1 MRGKVKQKMRDLR
14 DYYGE
19 LESGR
24 YEERIKEVYVDGTL
38 VEQKTERFLKALE
51 KFEALFGRK
60 PVEIFSAP
68 GRSEVSGNHTDHQKG
83 HVIAAS
89 INLDAIA
96 VVAPSE
102 DMVVH
107 LVSDDFPL
115 LEVELDQTEVREEER
130 ETTAAL
136 IRGVAAG
143 LKERGFS
150 VGGFEAYVTSDV
162 LIGAGLS
169 SSAAFE
175 SLIGTIFSGLYNE
188 LGVSNVEIAK
198 IGQYAENVYFGKPC
212 GLMDQMA
219 CSVGGLVYIDF
230 KDVQNPVIEQ
240 VPADFEAHAYSLCI
254 VDTKGSH
261 ANLTADY
268 AAVPAEMKAVAAYF
282 GKECLREVPEEAFIE
297 SIASL
302 RERINDRAVLRGMH
316 FYGEQKRVSNAVN
329 ALKRDDFGEFLVNIR
344 ESGDSSSKLL
354 QNIYSPANPLVQNIT
369 VALALSEYIL
379 RDQGVCRIHG
389 GGFAGTIQAFVKN
402 AAVREY
408 KEAMEKVFGVDS
420 CHVLK
425 VRPFGGIRMFE

>member
-1 MRGKVKQKMRDLR
+1 MRDLR
-14 DYYGE
+14 EYSEE
-19 LESGR
+19 LKSGR
-24 YEERIKEVYVDGTL
+24 YEERIQEVYVDKSL
-38 VEQKTERFLKALE
+38 VTQKTERFLRALV

-60 PVEIFSAP
+60 PVEVFSAP

-83 HVIAAS
+83 HVLAAS

-96 VVAPSE
+96 VVAPTE

-107 LVSDDFPL
+107 LVSDGYPL
-115 LEVELDQTEVREEER
+115 LEVELDQTEVRDEER

-136 IRGVAAG
+136 VRGVAAG
-143 LKERGFS
+143 FRERGFS

-175 SLIGTIFSGLYNE
+175 SLIGTIFSGIYNE

-240 VPADFEAHAYSLCI
+240 IPADFETHAYSLCI

-268 AAVPAEMKAVAAYF
+268 AAIPAEMKAVAAYF
-282 GKECLREVPEEAFIE
+282 GKECLREVPEEKFIE
-297 SIASL
+297 NLASL
-302 RERINDRAVLRGMH
+302 REQTNDRAVLRGMH
-316 FYGEQKRVSNAVN
+316 FYGEQKRVSSAVN
-329 ALKRDDFGEFLVNIR
+329 ALKRDDFGEFLRKIR

-354 QNIYSPANPLVQNIT
+354 QNSYSPANPLVQNIT
-369 VALALSEYIL
+369 VALALSEYL
-379 RDQGVCRIHG
+379 LKDQGVCRIHG

-402 AAVREY
+402 SAVAEY
-408 KEAMEKVFGVDS
+408 KEAMEKVFGADS

-425 VRPFGGIRMFE
+425 VRPFGGIRMFEE